1 MSGWRTCNDK
11 LRPPQFASSI
21 AGRETRL
28 LPLELTGDDLFNRV
42 TALRAMGKHEDAF
55 VLLNAASNRGDPK
68 AQYQSA
74 LMLESGVGIRQDIR
88 RARELFRSS
97 AELGYSDSQA
107 QMGGFYAVGD
117 GVDVDYEQA
126 AVWFDKAAK
135 QGNPA
140 ALNDLGNMYR
150 EGLYFQRDEGKAI
163 SLYKLAAELGNDF
176 AKLNFGRHLTHSEDP
191 NEVLLGV
198 ALLEQAAEGGLAQA
212 QATLALHY
220 VDGEIVEK
228 DYPRAFDLFQAS
240 ASSGYLNGVVGL
252 GMSYAKG
259 YGCEKD
265 LARSAQLFEVAA
277 NQGAAQAQFNLG
289 WAYHYGLGV
298 GRNWEL
304 ALKWY
309 SAAAE
314 QVNPGGI
321 RGVGEMYELGVAGLK
336 QDFVQAAKLYERAA
350 ELGDLVAQ
358 FNLGVFYEH
367 GQGVPVNRRLA
378 ETYLERSATQG
389 HDSAQ
394 LNLGLLYQSG
404 VEGVPDYKKA
414 IYWLQMAAESGNPK
428 AHGAIGSMYV
438 SGHGV
443 KQDTAKAIHHLELSA
458 ATGEVY
464 SQYNLALVLRGLDK
478 GPIDQERSTYL
489 LKQAADRGFGP
500 AQVDL
505 SIHYFKGTGVEL
517 DHAEAYKWALLGFLS
532 GDERGEKLQ
541 VYYEENLNEVDLNTG
556 RLRATS

>member
-1 MSGWRTCNDK
+1 
-11 LRPPQFASSI
+11 
-21 AGRETRL
+21 
-28 LPLELTGDDLFNRV
+28 
-42 TALRAMGKHEDAF
+42 
-55 VLLNAASNRGDPK
+55 
-68 AQYQSA
+68 
-74 LMLESGVGIRQDIR
+74 
-88 RARELFRSS
+88 
-97 AELGYSDSQA
+97 
-107 QMGGFYAVGD
+107 
-117 GVDVDYEQA
+117 
-126 AVWFDKAAK
+126 
-135 QGNPA
+135 
-140 ALNDLGNMYR
+140 
-150 EGLYFQRDEGKAI
+150 
-163 SLYKLAAELGNDF
+163 
-176 AKLNFGRHLTHSEDP
+176 
-191 NEVLLGV
+191 
-198 ALLEQAAEGGLAQA
+198 
-212 QATLALHY
+212 
-220 VDGEIVEK
+220 
-228 DYPRAFDLFQAS
+228 
-240 ASSGYLNGVVGL
+240 
-252 GMSYAKG
+252 
-259 YGCEKD
+259 
-265 LARSAQLFEVAA
+265 VAA

-298 GRNWEL
+298 DRNWEL

-443 KQDTAKAIHHLELSA
+443 KQDIPLPDTGSKRYTAIHSLPCTSVI
-458 ATGEVY
+458 ATGWLMAAPSDSGARNVTD
-464 SQYNLALVLRGLDK
+464 VGL
-478 GPIDQERSTYL
+478 
-489 LKQAADRGFGP
+489 
-500 AQVDL
+500 
-505 SIHYFKGTGVEL
+505 
-517 DHAEAYKWALLGFLS
+517 
-532 GDERGEKLQ
+532 
-541 VYYEENLNEVDLNTG
+541 
-556 RLRATS
+556 

>member
-1 MSGWRTCNDK
+1 MLPPK
-11 LRPPQFASSI
+11 LTS
-21 AGRETRL
+21 
-28 LPLELTGDDLFNRV
+28 DDLFSTV
-42 TALRAMGKHEDAF
+42 AALRAMGKHEDAF
-55 VLLNAASNRGDPK
+55 VLLSDASNRGDPK

-74 LMLESGVGIRQDIR
+74 LMLESGVGTTQDIK
-88 RARELFRSS
+88 RARELFRCS

-107 QMGGFYAVGD
+107 QIGGFYAVGD

-126 AVWFDKAAK
+126 AYWFGKAAE

-150 EGLYFQRDEGKAI
+150 EGLYFQRDESKAI
-163 SLYKLAAELGNDF
+163 SLYKQAAELGNDF
-176 AKLNFGRHLTHSEDP
+176 AKLNFGLHLTMSEDL
-191 NEVLLGV
+191 NDVLLGV
-198 ALLEQAAEGGLAQA
+198 ALLKQAAEDGFAQA

-220 VDGEIVEK
+220 VEGDIVEK

-240 ASSGYLNGVVGL
+240 ASSGDLNGIVGL

-259 YGCEKD
+259 YGCEID

-277 NQGAAQAQFNLG
+277 NQGAAQAQFNLA
-289 WAYHYGLGV
+289 WSYHHGLGV
-298 GRNWEL
+298 DRNWEL

-321 RGVGEMYELGVAGLK
+321 RGVGEMYELGVAGLN

-367 GQGVPVNRRLA
+367 GQGVPVDRRLA

-428 AHGAIGSMYV
+428 AHGAIGSMYFG
-438 SGHGV
+438 GHGV
-443 KQDTAKAIHHLELSA
+443 NQNTAKAIYHLELSA
-458 ATGEVY
+458 AMGEVY
-464 SQYNLALVLRGLDK
+464 SQYNLTLVLRELDD
-478 GPIDQERSTYL
+478 GSVDQERVANL
-489 LKQAADRGFGP
+489 LKQSAERGFGP

-505 SIHYFKGTGVEL
+505 SVHYFRGNGVEL
-517 DHAEAYKWALLGFLS
+517 DHAEAYKWALLGVLS

-541 VYYEENLNEVDLNTG
+541 IYYEENLSEVDLDAG
-556 RLRATS
+556 RLRATSYHQHI